1 MEIIIVLAVAAFAL
15 LIIIA
20 SSIKIIQQ
28 GQTMIIERL
37 GKYKKTLKPGM
48 NIVLPLVDKARKI
61 SWKYVR
67 ESRGQY
73 WYERKEIDVIDLR
86 EVVMD
91 FPRQNV
97 ITKDNVTIE
106 INAMLYYQVTDV
118 VKATYEI
125 QNLPDAI
132 EKLTQTT
139 LRNVIGELEL
149 DETLIS
155 RDVINNKLRII
166 LDEATDKWG
175 VKVNR
180 VELQDINPPQDIK
193 AAMEKQMRAE
203 REKREMMLLAEGE
216 KNAAIT
222 RAQGEMEAR
231 IKQAEGLRQSNILQA
246 EGEANARL
254 KLAEAESLALKM
266 IAGAVP
272 GNDPTQ
278 YLVAIKYV
286 DAYKAIA
293 ATNQNRVVFLPF
305 ESSALMGAL
314 GGIKELLENVSG
326 GTKK

>member
-1 MEIIIVLAVAAFAL
+1 MTELIIFLSIAALAL
-15 LIIIA
+15 LIVIA

-28 GQTMIIERL
+28 SQAMIIERL
-37 GKYKKTLKPGM
+37 GRYKKTLKPGM
-48 NIVLPLVDKARKI
+48 NLVFPLIDKARKI
-61 SWKYVR
+61 QWKFVR
-67 ESRGQY
+67 EARGQY
-73 WYERKEIDVIDLR
+73 WYERREIDLIDLR

-106 INAMLYYQVTDV
+106 INAMLYYQVTDP

-155 RDVINNKLRII
+155 RDHINQKLRLI

-180 VELQDINPPQDIK
+180 VELQDINPPEDIK

-203 REKREMMLLAEGE
+203 RGKREIILIAEGE

-254 KLAEAESLALKM
+254 KLAEAEAMALKK
-266 IAGAVP
+266 IAEAVP

-293 ATNQNRVVFLPF
+293 ATNENRVVFLPY

-314 GGIKELLENVSG
+314 GGIKELLENVA
-326 GTKK
+326 TKK

>member
-1 MEIIIVLAVAAFAL
+1 MTELIVFLSIAALAL

-28 GQTMIIERL
+28 SQAMIIERL

-48 NIVLPLVDKARKI
+48 NLVFPLIDKARKI
-61 SWKYVR
+61 QWKFVR
-67 ESRGQY
+67 EVRGQY
-73 WYERKEIDVIDLR
+73 WYERKEIDLIDLR

-106 INAMLYYQVTDV
+106 INAMLYYQVTDP

-139 LRNVIGELEL
+139 LRNVIGALEL

-155 RDVINNKLRII
+155 RDHINQKLRLI

-180 VELQDINPPQDIK
+180 VELQDINPPEDIK

-203 REKREMMLLAEGE
+203 RGKREIILIAEGE
-216 KNAAIT
+216 KSAAIT

-254 KLAEAESLALKM
+254 KLAEAEALALKK
-266 IAGAVP
+266 IAEAVP

-293 ATNQNRVVFLPF
+293 ATNDNRVVFLPY

-314 GGIKELLENVSG
+314 GGIKELLENVAG
-326 GTKK
+326 KK

>member
-1 MEIIIVLAVAAFAL
+1 MNLVFP
-15 LIIIA
+15 LI
-20 SSIKIIQQ
+20 
-28 GQTMIIERL
+28 
-37 GKYKKTLKPGM
+37 
-48 NIVLPLVDKARKI
+48 DKARKI
-61 SWKYVR
+61 QWKFVR
-67 ESRGQY
+67 EVRGQY
-73 WYERKEIDVIDLR
+73 WYERKEIDLIDLR

-106 INAMLYYQVTDV
+106 INAMLYYQVTDP

-139 LRNVIGELEL
+139 LRNVIGALEL

-155 RDVINNKLRII
+155 RDHINQKLRLI

-180 VELQDINPPQDIK
+180 VELQDINPPEDIK

-203 REKREMMLLAEGE
+203 RGKREIILIAEGE
-216 KNAAIT
+216 KSAAIT

-254 KLAEAESLALKM
+254 KLAEAEALALKK
-266 IAGAVP
+266 IAEAVP

-293 ATNQNRVVFLPF
+293 ATNDNRVVFLPY

-314 GGIKELLENVSG
+314 GGIKELLENVAG
-326 GTKK
+326 KK

>member
-1 MEIIIVLAVAAFAL
+1 MTELIVFLSIAALAL

-28 GQTMIIERL
+28 SQAMIIERL

-48 NIVLPLVDKARKI
+48 NLVFPLIDKARKI
-61 SWKYVR
+61 QWKFVR
-67 ESRGQY
+67 EVRGQY
-73 WYERKEIDVIDLR
+73 WYERKEIDLIDLR

-106 INAMLYYQVTDV
+106 INAMLYYQVTDP

-139 LRNVIGELEL
+139 LRNVIGALEL

-155 RDVINNKLRII
+155 RDHINQKLRLI

-175 VKVNR
+175 VKVKR
-180 VELQDINPPQDIK
+180 VELQDINPPEDIK

-203 REKREMMLLAEGE
+203 RGKREIILIAEGE
-216 KNAAIT
+216 KSAAIT

-254 KLAEAESLALKM
+254 KLAEAEALALKK
-266 IAGAVP
+266 IAEAVP

-293 ATNQNRVVFLPF
+293 ATNENRVVFLPY

-314 GGIKELLENVSG
+314 GGIKELLENVAG
-326 GTKK
+326 KK